1 MMHWEY
7 LNPEWFWALL
17 VLPALIIWEWR
28 NRTQGVASLKH
39 TGTAA
44 FTDRNPLT
52 LVRPLLTLLRLAAL
66 ALIIVALARPR
77 TSEMGQKTS
86 SSEGIDIVLALDVS
100 SSMDAMDFE
109 PNRLEASK
117 RVAAQFV
124 QDRPSDRFAVVVY
137 AGESFTQSPLTTD
150 HRIVQNS
157 LSDVQFGVIEDGT
170 AIGMGLATAVNRLKE
185 SEAEGKV
192 IILMSDGVNN
202 SGFIDPVTAAEIAQE
217 YDIRVYTIGVGT
229 IGMAPKP
236 TTDMFGRR
244 RVVQVEVE
252 IDEERMQEIA
262 ALTGGKYFRATDNQK
277 LQSIYEEIDL
287 LEKTQLEEL
296 TYYEYEEKFYP
307 LALIALALLSLDF
320 LLRKTLF
327 KSAF

>member
-52 LVRPLLTLLRLAAL
+52 LVRPLLPLLRLAAL

-77 TSEMGQKTS
+77 TSEMGQKIS

-117 RVAAQFV
+117 RVAAQFM

-296 TYYEYEEKFYP
+296 TYYEYEEKFYS
-307 LALIALALLSLDF
+307 LALLALALLSIDF
-320 LLRKTLF
+320 LLRKTMF

>member
-52 LVRPLLTLLRLAAL
+52 LVRPLLPLLRLAAL

-77 TSEMGQKTS
+77 TSEMGQKIS

-117 RVAAQFV
+117 RVAAQFM

>member
-52 LVRPLLTLLRLAAL
+52 LVRPLLPLLRLAAL

-217 YDIRVYTIGVGT
+217 YDIRVYTIGVGS

>member
-7 LNPEWFWALL
+7 LHPDWFWALL
-17 VLPALIIWEWR
+17 LLPLLVFWEWR
-28 NRTQGVASLKH
+28 NRTKGVASIKHSGAVAH
-39 TGTAA
+39 TGTNPIVVLRYVLPILKLVA
-44 FTDRNPLT
+44 F
-52 LVRPLLTLLRLAAL
+52 
-66 ALIIVALARPR
+66 ALIITALARPR

-124 QDRPSDRFAVVVY
+124 QDRPSDRFGVVVY

-157 LSDVQFGVIEDGT
+157 LNDVQFGRIDDGT

-296 TYYEYEEKFYP
+296 TYYEYEEKFYS
-307 LALIALALLSLDF
+307 LALLALALLSIDF
-320 LLRKTLF
+320 LLRKTMF

>member
-7 LNPEWFWALL
+7 VHPEWFWALL
-17 VLPALIIWEWR
+17 LLPLLIFWEWR
-28 NRTQGVASLKH
+28 NRTKGVAALRHS
-39 TGTAA
+39 GAA
-44 FTDRNPLT
+44 AHSGINT
-52 LVRPLLTLLRLAAL
+52 VVLLRVLLPFLKLSAL
-66 ALIIVALARPR
+66 AFIIAALARPR

-124 QDRPSDRFAVVVY
+124 KDRPSDRFGVVVY

-157 LSDVQFGVIEDGT
+157 LNDVQFGRIDDGT

-217 YDIRVYTIGVGT
+217 YAIRVYTIGVGT

-307 LALIALALLSLDF
+307 LALLALALVCVEF

>member
-17 VLPALIIWEWR
+17 ALPALVLWEWR
-28 NRTQGVASLKH
+28 NRTKGVASLKH

-44 FTDRNPLT
+44 HTGRNPLT
-52 LVRPLLTLLRLAAL
+52 LFRPLLTLLRLAAL

-157 LSDVQFGVIEDGT
+157 LSDVQFGLIEDGT

-277 LQSIYEEIDL
+277 LKSIYEEIDL

-296 TYYEYEEKFYP
+296 TYYEYEEKFYS
-307 LALIALALLSLDF
+307 LVLIALILLCLDF